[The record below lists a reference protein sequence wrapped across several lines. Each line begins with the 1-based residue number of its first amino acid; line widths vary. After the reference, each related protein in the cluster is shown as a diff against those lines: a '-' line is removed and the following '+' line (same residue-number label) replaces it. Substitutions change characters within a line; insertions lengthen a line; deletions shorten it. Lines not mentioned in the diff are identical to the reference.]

1 MDGVIIRDHI
11 VDDPLDRIEAL
22 EAKVA
27 ELERLVA
34 QTIRVES
41 AGTGGA
47 TEQEWI
53 EYTDSDGNTAYLHG
67 FAAQ

>member
-1 MDGVIIRDHI
+1 MGGVMIRDHL
-11 VDDPLDRIEAL
+11 VNDPLDRIEAL

-34 QTIRVES
+34 NTIRVES

-47 TEQEWI
+47 TEQAWA
-53 EYTDSDGNTAYLHG
+53 EYTDPDGNTAYLHG
-67 FAAQ
+67 FAAK